1 MNSGE
6 TPCATQ
12 TTCIVYSAFAADRR
26 ESLLVYTKDQY
37 RVKIQHQGFPGP
49 VGMKGLSGDKGETG
63 FPGLQGIP
71 GVTGPPGISG
81 MDGFPGDKGKL

>member
-1 MNSGE
+1 LNSGE

-37 RVKIQHQGFPGP
+37 RVKIQHQGLVSGTAQHTAANFQ
-49 VGMKGLSGDKGETG
+49 KLSSFGETS
-63 FPGLQGIP
+63 LQF
-71 GVTGPPGISG
+71 SESWW
-81 MDGFPGDKGKL
+81 DWAKGKTFGKNK